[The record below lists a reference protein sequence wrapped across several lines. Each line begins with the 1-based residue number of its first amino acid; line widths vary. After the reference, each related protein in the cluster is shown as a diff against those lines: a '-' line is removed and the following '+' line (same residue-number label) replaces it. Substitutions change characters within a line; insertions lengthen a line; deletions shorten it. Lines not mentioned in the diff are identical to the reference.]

1 MPHSPG
7 PLQAPSAAVVAFFR
21 STSVTSPA
29 GVRSIN
35 IPDIPTGGMLHVV
48 YKDSNVVEYTAT
60 NVHAVSVDAISG
72 VIRSHVS
79 DLAAGD
85 SNTLMVNNKRIK
97 TTSTVIATMSDDGQ
111 GGWVIVTAVKVNS
124 QDGGCSVV
132 VQNVHPTQKMIS
144 NFAVSFV
151 VFNAA

>member
-1 MPHSPG
+1 
-7 PLQAPSAAVVAFFR
+7 
-21 STSVTSPA
+21 
-29 GVRSIN
+29 
-35 IPDIPTGGMLHVV
+35 
-48 YKDSNVVEYTAT
+48 
-60 NVHAVSVDAISG
+60 
-72 VIRSHVS
+72 
-79 DLAAGD
+79 
-85 SNTLMVNNKRIK
+85 
-97 TTSTVIATMSDDGQ
+97 MSDDGQ